1 MLEAQLL
8 YPARVR
14 SRPHSI
20 YIAETYHQKIGEY
33 NMGRGKEK
41 VPQRV
46 PERGL
51 GRCLLGL
58 PSYSFPLG
66 PLGQGCSL
74 DHSPISLAFPGTLG
88 SHGVWICDE
97 SQQGSHRRGTGDLHT
112 SWDTS
117 TQF

>member
-41 VPQRV
+41 VPPRV

-58 PSYSFPLG
+58 PSYSFALG
-66 PLGQGCSL
+66 TPRTGMVSRSQSHLSG
-74 DHSPISLAFPGTLG
+74 FPRHPRF
-88 SHGVWICDE
+88 SWGVDM
-97 SQQGSHRRGTGDLHT
+97 
-112 SWDTS
+112 
-117 TQF
+117 